1 MKMVSPTL
9 RASSCLLTLLLLTA
23 CGANETTTPPT
34 VETKVKAA
42 TTAPA
47 KDTVAKSETTSTTVP
62 EDGPAIATIT
72 APAYVAK
79 VHRSIAFVPTNDGM
93 GMMKV
98 KKGHHFVVL
107 DMSVRNTSKKQEV
120 DMGQILLS
128 TKVTDEK
135 GNEYRLSPMAIAA
148 YTLNNPDPQHQAQY
162 NAMWSKLKPGDFYRT
177 TVFGM
182 EVPDGTKKF
191 VLSMKEDGDVFKD
204 GKRYTARFTA
214 EEDNQ

>member
-1 MKMVSPTL
+1 MKMLSPTL
-9 RASSCLLTLLLLTA
+9 LGSSCLLTILLLTA
-23 CGANETTTPPT
+23 CGGNEKTPPA

-47 KDTVAKSETTSTTVP
+47 KEPVAKSEVPGTKLP
-62 EDGPAIATIT
+62 EDGPSIATIT

-79 VHRSIAFVPTNDGM
+79 VHRSMAFIPENDGM

-135 GNEYRLSPMAIAA
+135 GNEYRLNPMAIAA

-182 EVPDGTKKF
+182 EVPDGTKNF
-191 VLSMKEDGDVFKD
+191 VLAMKEDGDIFKD
-204 GKRYTARFTA
+204 SKRYTAKFSA
-214 EEDNQ
+214 E

>member
-1 MKMVSPTL
+1 MVSSTL
-9 RASSCLLTLLLLTA
+9 LGSSCLFALFLLSA
-23 CGANETTTPPT
+23 CGGNEKTPPAI
-34 VETKVKAA
+34 ETKVKAA

-47 KDTVAKSETTSTTVP
+47 KDTVAKSEATGSAIP

-79 VHRSIAFVPTNDGM
+79 VHRSIAFVPKNDGM

-135 GNEYRLSPMAIAA
+135 GNEYRLNPMAIAA
-148 YTLNNPDPQHQAQY
+148 YTLDNPNPQHQVQY

-182 EVPDGTKKF
+182 EVPDGTKNF
-191 VLSMKEDGDVFKD
+191 VLNMKEDGDVFKES
-204 GKRYTARFTA
+204 KRHTAKFSA
-214 EEDNQ
+214 E